1 MLPLEI
7 GEEEGLEVGGM
18 VELDGGAAVEL
29 EVDRLGLGKKGG
41 ERGMEE
47 EEEREHNELELAH
60 CLVENVRE
68 STACSVN
75 GGTG

>member
-7 GEEEGLEVGGM
+7 GEVEGLEVEGM
-18 VELDGGAAVEL
+18 VASVGNAAVEFVP
-29 EVDRLGLGKKGG
+29 ERLGLEGGGG

-47 EEEREHNELELAH
+47 VEEKENEKLELAH
-60 CLVENVRE
+60 CLVENERE

-75 GGTG
+75 GGTS